1 MEKFA
6 DFIQH
11 IDIEIN
17 KPIVIKILGHEKAV
31 VLTEFV
37 LNKQEIEAIIQNNKV
52 MNNCD
57 SASLMFAPIEQSED
71 QKTLL
76 KYSQKLVAEMGV
88 KISSEFMLKNNIVCK
103 REYGNIIS
111 DPILEFDFWLL
122 G

>member
-17 KPIVIKILGHEKAV
+17 KPIVIKILGQEKEV
-31 VLTEFV
+31 VLTEVV
-37 LNKQEIEAIIQNNKV
+37 LNKQEVEAIIQNNKV

-57 SASLMFAPIEQSED
+57 VTSLMFAPIEQSDD
-71 QKTLL
+71 QKALL

-88 KISSEFMLKNNIVCK
+88 KISSEFMLKNNTVCK
-103 REYGNIIS
+103 REYGKVIN

-122 G
+122 S